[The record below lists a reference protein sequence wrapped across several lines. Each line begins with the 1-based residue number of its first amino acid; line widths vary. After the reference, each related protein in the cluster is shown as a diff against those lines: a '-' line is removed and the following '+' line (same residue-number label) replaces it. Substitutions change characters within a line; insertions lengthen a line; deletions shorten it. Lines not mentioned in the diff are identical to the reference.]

1 MAGEVIGPSGRATTA
16 ALDMVQNY
24 VPNIYSHRSA
34 LLSALVRED
43 PFCSGGIAE
52 VCN

>member
-1 MAGEVIGPSGRATTA
+1 VAGEVIGPSGRATTA

-34 LLSALVRED
+34 LLSED